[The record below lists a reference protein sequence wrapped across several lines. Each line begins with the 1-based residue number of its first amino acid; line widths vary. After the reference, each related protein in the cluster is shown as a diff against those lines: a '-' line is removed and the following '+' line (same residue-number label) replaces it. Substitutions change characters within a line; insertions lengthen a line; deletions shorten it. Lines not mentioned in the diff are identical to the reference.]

1 MRVEVAS
8 EFSMIP
14 NNVCID
20 IQSEGIR
27 IKASVAIKAKDV
39 PIFEAFHKKDG
50 ANIDHIST
58 VLPMGFR
65 LIQRICRNHNI
76 RYYLT
81 TVDANGK
88 AALCAAYKADGI
100 RIGAGGGDNALAV
113 FQYVDQHRHKRDKHC
128 HESGLSKRTG
138 STSTACSR
146 SSGTSSSCLAARK
159 WARATSASTT

>member
-8 EFSMIP
+8 ELSMIP

-39 PIFEAFHKKDG
+39 PMFETFHKKDG
-50 ANIDHIST
+50 ANIDRIST

-65 LIQRICRNHNI
+65 LVNRICKNRNI

-81 TVDANGK
+81 YTN
-88 AALCAAYKADGI
+88 
-100 RIGAGGGDNALAV
+100 
-113 FQYVDQHRHKRDKHC
+113 YVNWNKLSQDP
-128 HESGLSKRTG
+128 GLY
-138 STSTACSR
+138 
-146 SSGTSSSCLAARK
+146 LHI
-159 WARATSASTT
+159 RATLKSLYELKEFVINHNK